1 MLFAERIDRTAATTV
16 TDMTIMIALGNSG
29 TVGDD
34 VGLIEAVGLL
44 EDPEADVA
52 DLSTV
57 ASNV

>member
-1 MLFAERIDRTAATTV
+1 
-16 TDMTIMIALGNSG
+16 MIALGNSG

-44 EDPEADVA
+44 EYPEADVA

-57 ASNV
+57 ASNCKYLFSYLSFFENKSINLTS